1 MALKENPS
9 GLPGIVKEIAT
20 ALVDGDWTRYADDSG
35 EHFYYIIRER
45 DHQVEVDNHRVFNNL
60 YVLGASEA
68 GAFEEW
74 YIRAA
79 LAEEPTD
86 RLAKFRKRIEAAG
99 IAPKF
104 LDAVI
109 AASRTADSPDAIRK
123 VLDEWMP
130 RFVTKDLDALNALLE
145 ALRVD
150 RVRQRQIFL
159 SDSDR
164 PVIREALEM
173 RFLKELVE
181 RFPKV
186 VKRASEFDWL
196 SFSDPQVR
204 EASRC
209 YLYGF
214 FRAAVLVSASALEDR
229 LKTIT
234 GIEILERYD
243 VLVDSAFGVAGV
255 CGSDPARAL
264 ALKELFKL
272 RNRIAH
278 SGVEATQE
286 DAARALDLVRETFE
300 SLASQAGEV
309 S

>member
-1 MALKENPS
+1 VNETPKN
-9 GLPGIVKEIAT
+9 LPGVVREIVSAI
-20 ALVDGDWTRYADDSG
+20 LDGDWTRYADDTG
-35 EHFYYIIRER
+35 KHFYYIVRER
-45 DHQVEVDNHRVFNNL
+45 DHAEEIQSHRAFNNL
-60 YVLGASEA
+60 FLLGVSQA
-68 GAFEEW
+68 GAFEDW

-79 LAEEPTD
+79 LAEEPLD
-86 RLAKFRKRIEAAG
+86 RLAQFRKRVVAAG
-99 IAPKF
+99 IDPTF
-104 LDAVI
+104 LDEVV
-109 AASRTADSPDAIRK
+109 AASRSADSQEDIRK

-130 RFVTKDLDALNALLE
+130 RFVTQKLDGLNALLE

-150 RVRQRQIFL
+150 RIRQRQIFL

-164 PVIREALEM
+164 PSIRAALEM
-173 RFLKELVE
+173 RFLRELAE

-229 LKTIT
+229 LKTAT
-234 GIEILERYD
+234 GIEALERYD
-243 VLVDSAFGVAGV
+243 ALVDSAFGVAGV

-264 ALKELFKL
+264 ALKELFRL

-300 SLASQAGEV
+300 NLTPQESGAS
-309 S
+309 

>member
-1 MALKENPS
+1 VSETPK
-9 GLPGIVKEIAT
+9 GLPGILKEIVT
-20 ALVDGDWTRYADDSG
+20 ALLDGDWVRYADDSG
-35 EHFYYIIRER
+35 DHFYYVIRNG
-45 DHQVEVDNHRVFNNL
+45 DHTLEIKNHSSFDNLFI
-60 YVLGASEA
+60 LGRSEA
-68 GAFEEW
+68 GAFEDW

-79 LAEEPTD
+79 LAEEPPD
-86 RLAKFRKRIEAAG
+86 RLAKTRKRVIAAG
-99 IAPKF
+99 ISPEF
-104 LDAVI
+104 FDAVI
-109 AASRTADSPDAIRK
+109 AASRSANSQEEIRK

-130 RFVTKDLDALNALLE
+130 RLVTDKLDGLNALLE
-145 ALRVD
+145 ALRID

-164 PVIREALEM
+164 PSIREALEM

-209 YLYGF
+209 YVYGF
-214 FRAAVLVSASALEDR
+214 FRAAVLVAASALEDR
-229 LKTIT
+229 LKTVA
-234 GIEILERYD
+234 GVEFLEKYD
-243 VLVDSAFGVAGV
+243 ALVDSAFGVAGV
-255 CGSDPARAL
+255 CGPDPARAL
-264 ALKELFKL
+264 ALKELFRL

-286 DAARALDLVRETFE
+286 EAARALDLVRETFE
-300 SLASQAGEV
+300 SLTQQTEEAL
-309 S
+309 

>member
-1 MALKENPS
+1 VNETPR
-9 GLPGIVKEIAT
+9 GLTGVVKEIVSG
-20 ALVDGDWTRYADDSG
+20 LLDGDWTRYADDSG
-35 EHFYYIIRER
+35 AHFYYVIRER
-45 DHQVEVDNHRVFNNL
+45 DHALDIENHLSFNNL
-60 YVLGASEA
+60 FILGVSEA
-68 GAFEEW
+68 GAFEDW
-74 YIRAA
+74 YVRAA

-86 RLAKFRKRIEAAG
+86 RLAKFRKRIVAAG
-99 IAPKF
+99 IDPTF
-104 LDAVI
+104 FDAVI
-109 AASRTADSPDAIRK
+109 AASRSANSQEEIRK
-123 VLDEWMP
+123 VMDEWMP
-130 RFVTKDLDALNALLE
+130 RFITDNLDGLNALLE

-150 RVRQRQIFL
+150 RIRQRQIFL

-164 PVIREALEM
+164 PSIREALEM
-173 RFLKELVE
+173 RFLRELAE

-214 FRAAVLVSASALEDR
+214 FRAAVLVAASALEDR
-229 LKTIT
+229 LKTVT
-234 GIEILERYD
+234 GVEILERYD

-255 CGSDPARAL
+255 CGSDPAKAL

-278 SGVEATQE
+278 SGIEATQE

-300 SLASQAGEV
+300 SLAP
-309 S
+309 